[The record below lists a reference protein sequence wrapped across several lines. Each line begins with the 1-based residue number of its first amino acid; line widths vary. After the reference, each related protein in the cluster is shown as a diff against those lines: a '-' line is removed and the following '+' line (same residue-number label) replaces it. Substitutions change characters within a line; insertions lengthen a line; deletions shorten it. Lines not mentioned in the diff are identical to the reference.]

1 MATGS
6 DNLRQMNVENRRR
19 ALAEQLMKGWPTEPG
34 LAPREVD
41 AILDELEVAY
51 QKLDELFREREAVVE
66 GDAGRPALSA

>member
-1 MATGS
+1 MATGTH
-6 DNLRQMNVENRRR
+6 NLRQMNVENRRR

-51 QKLDELFREREAVVE
+51 QKLDELFRVQERLVE
-66 GDAGRPALSA
+66 RDAARPARSA